1 MIPCQHDS
9 SDSFKWFYKKD
20 EHSDTIQILFQDK
33 KGIEHYGPISR
44 PRMRVLRN
52 RSLVIDNL
60 TEDDQG
66 DYWCENCFQDN
77 CQTAQ
82 PTVTSV
88 KKGQNYCV
96 IICSLKTE
104 YIKYPTAFCIQF
116 YTFDKAYPL
125 FK

>member
-1 MIPCQHDS
+1 MYISAAKNHLHFLLGCQAVIPCQHDS

-20 EHSDTIQILFQDK
+20 ERRDKIQIFFQDK
-33 KGIEHYGPISR
+33 TGIEHYRPLSR

-77 CQTAQ
+77 CRNVR

-88 KKGQNYCV
+88 KKGQSYCD
-96 IICSLKTE
+96 CHNL
-104 YIKYPTAFCIQF
+104 FC
-116 YTFDKAYPL
+116 
-125 FK
+125 